1 MDHWVGIQSK
11 ATNQHKTPSH
21 KPASGRSKQV
31 NTNLTKNM
39 SDNAINEEVA
49 RAVQKLIALN
59 KADQATVDEEMSELA
74 ANDDSADQLTTE
86 EYTDHTNPE
95 GESAQTPE
103 NSISADNFGK
113 AKKGKKS
120 LNQKRLNKRSNLEK
134 ELYETENQTNECNPY
149 CFTPKRTK
157 PSTANDQE
165 NDTMSE
171 ESLSGLPKNISKYLK
186 IDAAVGNILSA
197 FYTINAD
204 EKLKEFTPMY
214 VNIGDRYKAKE
225 LVGIRQN
232 TKFVSTNAK
241 SKNRAEEDQVNYLVV
256 SFENRKK
263 SNSPFVEFP
272 LCRLDPMILAL
283 QELKKKALESG
294 HYKEQRVFSSTY
306 PDNTKIQPKDD
317 KTTNLE
323 ITA

>member
-1 MDHWVGIQSK
+1 MDHWAGIQSK
-11 ATNQHKTPSH
+11 ATNQHKTLTH
-21 KPASGRSKQV
+21 KPAPGRSKQV

-59 KADQATVDEEMSELA
+59 KADQATVDEEMLVLA
-74 ANDDSADQLTTE
+74 ANDDSADQLTAE
-86 EYTDHTNPE
+86 DYTDHTNPE
-95 GESAQTPE
+95 GESVQTPE
-103 NSISADNFGK
+103 NCISADNFGK
-113 AKKGKKS
+113 KKGKKS
-120 LNQKRLNKRSNLEK
+120 LPQKRVNKRSNLDK
-134 ELYETENQTNECNPY
+134 ELCEIENQTNECIPY
-149 CFTPKRTK
+149 GFTPKRSK
-157 PSTANDQE
+157 PSADNKQD

-171 ESLSGLPKNISKYLK
+171 ESLQGLPKNISKYLK
-186 IDAAVGNILSA
+186 IDAAVGHILSA

-214 VNIGDRYKAKE
+214 VNIGDRFKAKE

-232 TKFVSTNAK
+232 TKFVSTNTK

-263 SNSPFVEFP
+263 SNSPFVEIP

-294 HYKEQRVFSSTY
+294 HYKEQRVFTST
-306 PDNTKIQPKDD
+306 
-317 KTTNLE
+317 
-323 ITA
+323 